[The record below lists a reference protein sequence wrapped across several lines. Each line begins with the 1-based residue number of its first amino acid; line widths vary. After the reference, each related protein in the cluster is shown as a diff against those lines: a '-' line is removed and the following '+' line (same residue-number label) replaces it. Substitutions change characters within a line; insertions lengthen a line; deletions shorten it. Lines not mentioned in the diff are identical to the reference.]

1 VTSGVPVWRYQYDGI
16 DFHRAFDFISWL
28 ICAFTAIFPDIST
41 FPELRAFHSSE
52 IPIVFG
58 TYNSS
63 PFGPPTGPEISLS
76 RYVQDAW
83 VTFARDPQQGLS
95 NFGWPKYNPNTASLV
110 QIGNSDNQTGVI
122 FAHGDSFDGG
132 CQPIVDTLNLVSQLI
147 NLLGGLL

>member
-1 VTSGVPVWRYQYDGI
+1 MVLTSWIFGLRSP
-16 DFHRAFDFISWL
+16 WL
-28 ICAFTAIFPDIST
+28 ICALFPAIFPDIST
-41 FPELRAFHSSE
+41 SPELRAFHASE

-110 QIGNSDNQTGVI
+110 QIGNSANQTGVI
-122 FAHGDSFDGG
+122 FAQGNSFDGG
-132 CQPIVDTLNLVSQLI
+132 CQLTEATVTLVLELI
-147 NLLGGLL
+147 NLLGSIF